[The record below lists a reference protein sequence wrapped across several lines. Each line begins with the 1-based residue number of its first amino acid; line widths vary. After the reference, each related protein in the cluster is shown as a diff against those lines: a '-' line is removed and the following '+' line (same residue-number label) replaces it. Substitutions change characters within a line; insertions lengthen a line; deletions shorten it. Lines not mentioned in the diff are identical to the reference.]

1 VSRKVLEQLH
11 GSTVDTSF
19 CDGVVEGG
27 DAIEA
32 ACTVLA
38 QVAARDVDEMDGA
51 KAGSS
56 EIVAAAI
63 DIVLQGHRAS
73 FISSSIGECSAVAHA
88 RAQRLLWKSYM
99 ALLKRWEGVVAASQA
114 QEVSKLLVAA
124 VLTKLS
130 AFVATPDKDL
140 HEWASFYAQRLS
152 ATLAYLG
159 RHLEDSHLAG
169 AYFALRALRG
179 AVDMPHVVAAGLGGP
194 GPSSTS
200 AERFLLKSFSTLSVI
215 SPAGTQPQ
223 SQTHTPVPAQCSAQ
237 RIRYHDSMC
246 DPHFAVYPPSR
257 APSKRVLRAC
267 ASMGGAALACSLLET
282 AIRDPAPAHALPQFV
297 SLCLREFFICTARLT
312 VVETGIVEDQAVLE
326 MLVAV
331 GDSVRRLM
339 VVGGAVMG
347 AEVGGVLVAL
357 CCLDEAC
364 GASLARMVLARVA
377 ASSDACL
384 IATLTPIVAE
394 LVKQQPLARLGP
406 AVEVFLT
413 HTTSVDAAVQVLQA
427 HRQALCERKGTK
439 DDHVAED
446 RAEDMLNYLPLVAL
460 AARSDECRRLVQ
472 GMVCTACRVLDASTP
487 PPPVD
492 FEWELGHGGAVL
504 VLAALARGCE
514 HNGVTDP
521 VTCLGKL
528 GSFVVGRVAV
538 LTALVAYMGALAG
551 HLCALAAAV
560 GTPATPRDAVAQGGT
575 TARSMRALAVALRLW
590 TTVLTIPQVHAAAV
604 MGADGAAAA
613 CRAVLGMCQ
622 TADFSGEDC
631 GAPSS
636 ALGHRIAAVAQSLAT
651 LQLECLALGM
661 HSRVARLACQAALG
675 TSSTTLLS
683 AAETAPTWLRWKLTR
698 TQLRGLGRTARAL
711 VRLAQGGGDSGSGGD
726 VDVNTALNAIV
737 PRGLM
742 GAFKAMG
749 TGNSAPLVPGATPRP
764 LDSIAGLSP
773 ATMFDPV
780 GALCDADG
788 GS

>member
-1 VSRKVLEQLH
+1 
-11 GSTVDTSF
+11 
-19 CDGVVEGG
+19 VEGG
-27 DAIEA
+27 DAIET
-32 ACTVLA
+32 ACAVLA
-38 QVAARDVDEMDGA
+38 QVAAGDVNEMNGE

-56 EIVAAAI
+56 EIVTAAI
-63 DIVLQGHRAS
+63 DAVLQGHRAS
-73 FISSSIGECSAVAHA
+73 FISSSSGACSTEAQA

-99 ALLKRWEGVVAASQA
+99 ALLKRWDGVVAAKQA

-159 RHLEDSHLAG
+159 RHLEDGYFAG

-200 AERFLLKSFSTLSVI
+200 AERFLLKSFATPSVI
-215 SPAGTQPQ
+215 SPAGTQHPPGTQ
-223 SQTHTPVPAQCSAQ
+223 SQMHTPALVQCSAQ
-237 RIRYHDSMC
+237 RMRYHESMC

-282 AIRDPAPAHALPQFV
+282 AIRDFAPADALSQYV

-312 VVETGIVEDQAVLE
+312 VVETGIVEDQAVSK

-331 GDSVRRLM
+331 GDSVKRLM
-339 VVGGAVMG
+339 VVGGAVVG

-357 CCLDEAC
+357 CLDETR
-364 GASLARMVLARVA
+364 GAPLARMVLARVV
-377 ASSDACL
+377 ASTDACL
-384 IATLTPIVAE
+384 IATLTAIIAE
-394 LVKQQPLARLGP
+394 LVRRLPLAGLGP
-406 AVEVFLT
+406 VVDVFLT

-427 HRQALCERKGTK
+427 YRCALRERKGTK
-439 DDHVAED
+439 DDDVAED
-446 RAEDMLNYLPLVAL
+446 SAEDVLSHLPLVAL

-472 GMVCTACRVLDASTP
+472 GMVCTACRVLDAATTP
-487 PPPVD
+487 PPAD
-492 FEWELGHGGAVL
+492 FEWELGYGGAVL

-521 VTCLGKL
+521 VTSLGKL
-528 GSFVVGRVAV
+528 GTFIVGRVAV
-538 LTALVAYMGALAG
+538 LTALVTYMGTLAG

-560 GTPATPRDAVAQGGT
+560 GTPATPRDAVAQAGT
-575 TARSMRALAVALRLW
+575 TARSMRTLAVALRLW
-590 TTVLTIPQVHAAAV
+590 TSVLTVPQMHAAAV

-613 CRAVLGMCQ
+613 CRAILGMCQ

-636 ALGHRIAAVAQSLAT
+636 T
-651 LQLECLALGM
+651 
-661 HSRVARLACQAALG
+661 
-675 TSSTTLLS
+675 
-683 AAETAPTWLRWKLTR
+683 
-698 TQLRGLGRTARAL
+698 LGRR
-711 VRLAQGGGDSGSGGD
+711 
-726 VDVNTALNAIV
+726 
-737 PRGLM
+737 
-742 GAFKAMG
+742 
-749 TGNSAPLVPGATPRP
+749 
-764 LDSIAGLSP
+764 
-773 ATMFDPV
+773 
-780 GALCDADG
+780 
-788 GS
+788 